1 MEPPNEEFIVMN
13 EEAIKYLGLIME
25 NTSINKSYATK
36 LKTNWE
42 NLNIIEIDALY
53 DDVINN
59 ALLMRTMQKHLAN
72 GLPKTVEKSNYS
84 PPYTSDHNLYFNGST
99 DIKLNELLKRLNISL
114 SHDDFVKLAKRRNAL
129 YQSVRNTKKTAID
142 DMEFIGQ

>member
-13 EEAIKYLGLIME
+13 EEAIKYLSLIME

-42 NLNIIEIDALY
+42 NSNIIEIDALY

-59 ALLMRTMQKHLAN
+59 ALLMRTMQTHLAN